1 MGENVKIIA
10 QNKKARFNYFIEESY
25 ECGLELEGT
34 EVKSLRSGRFSFTDS
49 YVKIQDGDLWLIGF
63 TIQPYD
69 KGSIFNHEPDRNR
82 RLLVHKQE
90 IKRLEG
96 ELEGQKKINQ
106 ELLQYTKEVAKINSD
121 KEEVAQQIQEAENE
135 EELLAIIAGLVRDNN
150 DRVRK

>member
-90 IKRLEG
+90 IKR
-96 ELEGQKKINQ
+96 KRHFDPDKI
-106 ELLQYTKEVAKINSD
+106 L
-121 KEEVAQQIQEAENE
+121 
-135 EELLAIIAGLVRDNN
+135 NN
-150 DRVRK
+150 